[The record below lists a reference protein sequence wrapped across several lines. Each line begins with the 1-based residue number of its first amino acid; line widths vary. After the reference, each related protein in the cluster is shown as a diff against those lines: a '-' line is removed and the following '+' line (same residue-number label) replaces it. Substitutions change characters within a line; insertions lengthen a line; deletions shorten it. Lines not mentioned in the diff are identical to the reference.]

1 MFFCISNQKIFTS
14 LGVFLTPNIM
24 IESVQNALIVSLIG
38 SFLTT
43 IIIVPWLIKR
53 LAERGLVGVD
63 ENKFEKPKIPEM
75 GGLAVVIGFVAGVS
89 IFLVISNVIV
99 EDEEAQKELADLAAP
114 VLAVVLAVVGAALTG
129 IMDDLFGL
137 RQRIKAVIPFLFAIP
152 VGVFT
157 ADKTNMS
164 FIFTSVDFG
173 ILMIIIAP
181 FGVTC
186 AANAGN
192 MLEGFNGLGT
202 GLGIIISLTL
212 IAIAFL
218 YGADNTLILLFP
230 LLGALVAFLWFNRY
244 PAKIFPGDTLTLFM
258 GATLACAVILG
269 DMKTIGALLFIPM
282 IIEFFL
288 KLRGHFEG
296 ENYGIP
302 DENGFLSYDGRI
314 ESLTHIIMK
323 KKKVKEWRLVI
334 SLWCI
339 EAILCIMVL
348 LLTIIDVF

>member
-1 MFFCISNQKIFTS
+1 MLDPNQI
-14 LGVFLTPNIM
+14 
-24 IESVQNALIVSLIG
+24 ALIMSLIA

-43 IIIVPWLIKR
+43 IITVPWLIRR

-63 ENKFEKPKIPEM
+63 ENKFDKPKIPEM

-89 IFLVISNVIV
+89 TFLVIGNVLA
-99 EDEEAQKELADLAAP
+99 EDIEAEEKLMDLAGP

-157 ADKTNMS
+157 ADKTTMS

-173 ILMIIIAP
+173 ILMILIAP

-202 GLGIIISLTL
+202 GLGIIISITL
-212 IAIAFL
+212 ISIAFMH
-218 YGADNTLILLFP
+218 GANDTLILLFP

-269 DMKTIGALLFIPM
+269 DMKTVGALLFIPM

-288 KLRGHFEG
+288 KLRGHFKG
-296 ENYGIP
+296 ENYGKP
-302 DENGFLSYDGRI
+302 DEEGYLTYEGRT

-323 KKKVKEWRLVI
+323 KKKVKEWTLVFA
-334 SLWCI
+334 LWCI

-348 LLTIIDVF
+348 LLVIIEVF